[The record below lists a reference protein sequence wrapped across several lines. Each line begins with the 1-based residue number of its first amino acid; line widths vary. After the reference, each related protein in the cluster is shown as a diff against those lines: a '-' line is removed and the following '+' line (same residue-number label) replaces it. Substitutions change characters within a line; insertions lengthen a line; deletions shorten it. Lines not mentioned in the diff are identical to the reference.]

1 MSTVTKA
8 IPQDAQ
14 QDQKQPVKK
23 KPGESWKA
31 DETHVLPHNNLP
43 IVFLG
48 FMCTIF
54 LSAMDQTIVA
64 TALPTIVSE
73 LGGGSN
79 YSWVG
84 SAYLLAAATLS
95 PLYGKLS
102 DIVGRKPVLFGS
114 ILIFLVGSALCGA
127 AQTMIWLIVCRAVQG
142 IGGGGIIQMIQITI
156 SDIVPLE
163 DRGKYG
169 GFIGGTW
176 GIASVVG
183 PLLGGVFTDHV
194 SWRWCFWINL
204 PTGGAATLILFF
216 FLNLNPRPTK
226 SFKEHAREFDFLGL
240 FVIVAGVVCLLIGFN
255 FSETSWSDAK
265 TIALVAVGAS
275 LLLVAGVYETFT
287 TKSAIL
293 PRRLFQVRVMGILSE
308 MHVYRLPS
316 VQTPNPVVLGAYYL
330 PVYFQALGASAT
342 GAGVRMIPFSCGGAI
357 FSAASGIL
365 VSKTKEYRF
374 IMWGAFAF
382 FTLGYGLMIMLDSH
396 SNTAEKVLYPFVA
409 AIGLGSLFQ
418 TPLIALQAAM
428 PLKDMATST
437 SAFGFIRTLGGT
449 VGIAIGQAIFSGT
462 LKTRL
467 DKISNLSIDT
477 SSSGLSES
485 VRHLNQIPDP
495 TQRAAV
501 IQAYAKSVSSIWVV
515 CTPILG
521 ASFLMVLWIRKYS
534 LDRKFVQNSDPAKQ
548 ATDIEK
554 DEPAKQSNDDSAEES
569 TKNDHK
575 TTVDE
580 SSKISFP
587 RLSPQTVPAPC
598 NRLLQSTTA
607 AMPSEFSAAI
617 DEQAYPDIQQS
628 QVKLCSSCHSPV
640 DQTNSIF
647 LPGAEAIVCASCQP
661 LFSIIISQRRQ
672 DPARPFAD
680 VETTFSD
687 LASPACPEDQVY
699 QDTDMLLPTAP
710 ESDYHFFQIPSSS
723 YPTPKLFS
731 SHPDSSYSP
740 INSSNFPS
748 HSSQP
753 SIIHTRSFE
762 RSSKCP
768 SPLTDITRLRKS
780 GRNSYDV
787 NVTIV
792 DVDFSS
798 SFLCGYLRIRG
809 LTDDWPELTT
819 YFDAEIIGSR
829 YGFLTQNW
837 GATEQEDVVHW
848 SRFPA
853 FRHVK
858 NDLKS
863 PHLTMSDRDR
873 GAVFMRWKERF
884 LVPDHRVQDINGA
897 SFAGFYYVCVD
908 FNPSGCKSS
917 EHMPL
922 TPENHEID
930 TAAVQSS
937 APPKS
942 ERRTRRDSS
951 ARGQGRSPSSGPR
964 QSAPVATMSGFY
976 FHQNSEPYQQLSL
989 THVPERTSSSFEFR

>member
-1 MSTVTKA
+1 MVLPRVFRSLTTTTASDDTMSTVTKA

-84 SAYLLAAATLS
+84 SAYLLAAATFS

-156 SDIVPLE
+156 SDIVSLE

-176 GIASVVG
+176 GMASIVG

-240 FVIVAGVVCLLIGFN
+240 FVIVAGVGLTPNNCSCCCWSISPLSCWCLRDLHDKICHL
-255 FSETSWSDAK
+255 TSKIVPDANY
-265 TIALVAVGAS
+265 INH
-275 LLLVAGVYETFT
+275 FDC
-287 TKSAIL
+287 
-293 PRRLFQVRVMGILSE
+293 RLFPRCDLISR
-308 MHVYRLPS
+308 HVYCLPL

-382 FTLGYGLMIMLDSH
+382 FTLGYGLMTMLDSH

-418 TPLIALQAAM
+418 TPLIGLQAAM

-467 DKISNLSIDT
+467 DKIPNLSIDT

-554 DEPAKQSNDDSAEES
+554 GEPAKQSINDSAEES

-580 SSKISFP
+580 S
-587 RLSPQTVPAPC
+587 V
-598 NRLLQSTTA
+598 
-607 AMPSEFSAAI
+607 
-617 DEQAYPDIQQS
+617 
-628 QVKLCSSCHSPV
+628 
-640 DQTNSIF
+640 
-647 LPGAEAIVCASCQP
+647 
-661 LFSIIISQRRQ
+661 
-672 DPARPFAD
+672 
-680 VETTFSD
+680 
-687 LASPACPEDQVY
+687 
-699 QDTDMLLPTAP
+699 
-710 ESDYHFFQIPSSS
+710 
-723 YPTPKLFS
+723 
-731 SHPDSSYSP
+731 
-740 INSSNFPS
+740 
-748 HSSQP
+748 
-753 SIIHTRSFE
+753 
-762 RSSKCP
+762 
-768 SPLTDITRLRKS
+768 
-780 GRNSYDV
+780 
-787 NVTIV
+787 
-792 DVDFSS
+792 
-798 SFLCGYLRIRG
+798 
-809 LTDDWPELTT
+809 
-819 YFDAEIIGSR
+819 
-829 YGFLTQNW
+829 
-837 GATEQEDVVHW
+837 
-848 SRFPA
+848 
-853 FRHVK
+853 
-858 NDLKS
+858 
-863 PHLTMSDRDR
+863 
-873 GAVFMRWKERF
+873 
-884 LVPDHRVQDINGA
+884 
-897 SFAGFYYVCVD
+897 
-908 FNPSGCKSS
+908 
-917 EHMPL
+917 
-922 TPENHEID
+922 
-930 TAAVQSS
+930 
-937 APPKS
+937 
-942 ERRTRRDSS
+942 
-951 ARGQGRSPSSGPR
+951 
-964 QSAPVATMSGFY
+964 
-976 FHQNSEPYQQLSL
+976 
-989 THVPERTSSSFEFR
+989 